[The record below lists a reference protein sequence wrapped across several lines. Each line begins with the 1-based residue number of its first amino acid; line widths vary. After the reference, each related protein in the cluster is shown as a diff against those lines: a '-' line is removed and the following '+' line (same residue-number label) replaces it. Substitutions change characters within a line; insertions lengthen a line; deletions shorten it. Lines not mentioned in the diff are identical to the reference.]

1 MDRWLD
7 RTALGLAVTGWLCSI
22 FTRCLSLWKVSGTVD
37 NVTATLPAYW
47 DGVWL
52 DWDHWDLAHDG
63 SLHCSFYQRL
73 MSLSGNFRTWRALVG
88 AAIGAGA
95 FAVAVGTAGIVW
107 FPTRGQ
113 PLDGAK
119 DLQRDW
125 GPALYLG
132 WISFA
137 LMVAGGAF
145 LLTRCPRSQEPV
157 GSVPVSRYPQQEE
170 SENPLSTIH
179 RTTFTNSQYNRAHS
193 EPI

>member
-1 MDRWLD
+1 MCPPQGNARPP
-7 RTALGLAVTGWLCSI
+7 RKS
-22 FTRCLSLWKVSGTVD
+22 VSG
-37 NVTATLPAYW
+37 AGSALPAYW

-63 SLHCSFYQRL
+63 R
-73 MSLSGNFRTWRALVG
+73 
-88 AAIGAGA
+88 AGA

-113 PLDGAK
+113 VKLASGALFVVSGILLLVPMAWTCHHTSQPLEGAK

-179 RTTFTNSQYNRAHS
+179 RTTFTNSQYNSRAHS